1 MGVATWLRPDSI
13 TSPRSAR
20 HRREGS
26 ARLDDQA
33 RDRARPDL
41 VACEKRLGPA
51 RRRAPKARILAR
63 RREVDATHRTDR
75 AARLGID
82 RTPRQ
87 IGIGQGHVQVAPA
100 LDMPAAA
107 AAEPPVPVV
116 GIVMIGIRVIGM
128 RVIASM
134 TIVAVMAMAVI
145 EMVVVVMMVIVV
157 VTGTADG
164 PPTIDAFDL
173 KSAAGLELAAG
184 PGMTVVAR
192 MSAAALEGN
201 AEGLPRADRD
211 QSLREQ
217 QDPGHEIEE
226 RRVHRETNEGA
237 GSGLRRYRPGGSG
250 TSEEGCRERTPES
263 TRGGFF
269 TGIPTVDRQRGES
282 RRREDVRN
290 GRSRASKEGDARP
303 EVLPTR
309 PTRSLGRV
317 LGLRRP
323 FAPSDAPVSD
333 SCRPTRGNRPN
344 RQQATV
350 PLRSRRAG
358 SSDRSRSSGYARRSP
373 RRCLGR
379 SGRPGDFDG
388 TGGTGGTGGSGD
400 SGDSGGSGRSR

>member
-1 MGVATWLRPDSI
+1 MGVAAWLRPDSI

-51 RRRAPKARILAR
+51 RWRAPKARILAR

-87 IGIGQGHVQVAPA
+87 IGIGQGHVQVASA

-107 AAEPPVPVV
+107 AAEPSVPVV
-116 GIVMIGIRVIGM
+116 GIA
-128 RVIASM
+128 VIASM
-134 TIVAVMAMAVI
+134 MIVAVMAMAVI
-145 EMVVVVMMVIVV
+145 EVVVVVMMVVVV
-157 VTGTADG
+157 VTGTVDG
-164 PPTIDAFDL
+164 SPTIDAFDL
-173 KSAAGLELAAG
+173 KSAAGVELAAG

-192 MSAAALEGN
+192 MPAAALEGN

-237 GSGLRRYRPGGSG
+237 GSGLGRYRPGGSG

-323 FAPSDAPVSD
+323 FAPSNATVSD
-333 SCRPTRGNRPN
+333 SCRPARGNRPN

-373 RRCLGR
+373 RRFSGR

-388 TGGTGGTGGSGD
+388 SGD
-400 SGDSGGSGRSR
+400 SGSSGDSGGSGRSR